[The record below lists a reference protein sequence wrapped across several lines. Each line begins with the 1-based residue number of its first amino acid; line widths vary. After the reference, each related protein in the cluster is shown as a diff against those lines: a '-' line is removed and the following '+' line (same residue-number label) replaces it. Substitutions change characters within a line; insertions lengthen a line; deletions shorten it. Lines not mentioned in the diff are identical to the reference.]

1 MVQRRWHFCLN
12 NEYIH
17 VSFGRLILVDQSSFR
32 FPFSVQCAGRL
43 YVTWRRSRM
52 NTTGKL
58 ASIIMGR
65 SQDKEDKEGD
75 REMNAYKVLN
85 PYFPFSCLFLSLI
98 NKC

>member
-1 MVQRRWHFCLN
+1 
-12 NEYIH
+12 
-17 VSFGRLILVDQSSFR
+17 
-32 FPFSVQCAGRL
+32 
-43 YVTWRRSRM
+43 M

-85 PYFPFSCLFLSLI
+85 PYFPLSRLFLSLLSQHLRRRLKPCVKLKM
-98 NKC
+98 N

>member
-1 MVQRRWHFCLN
+1 
-12 NEYIH
+12 
-17 VSFGRLILVDQSSFR
+17 
-32 FPFSVQCAGRL
+32 
-43 YVTWRRSRM
+43 M

-85 PYFPFSCLFLSLI
+85 PYFPFLCLFLSLI